1 MARIIK
7 HTAQELAEHKNATDI
22 QDKTLFLCS

>member
-7 HTAQELAEHKNATDI
+7 HTEQELAEHKNATDI
-22 QDKTLFLCS
+22 REKTLFLCF